1 MSVRVVYEDVA
12 VGAADASTV
21 TTTAKKDF
29 ANPALLPYGTD
40 AGLLASCEQN
50 QWVLDGTRVLLGNQR
65 AAFWSAV
72 QSNDDCTFDAAPT
85 ITISLNGQF
94 SSPGI
99 FFYFDGSEG
108 DYCSEI
114 VLTWYNGEEQL
125 ATRTFAPNSYKYF
138 CEQQVDLYN
147 KLVVQINKTHL
158 PNHYAKI
165 SQIFFGIVREFE
177 RAELRSVR
185 VTEGLN
191 IISDDLEINTLD
203 FSLDSADDIDY
214 VFQQKQPVSAYD
226 SDHLIGVFYIESS
239 SRKSVSVY
247 DISCIDALGVMDSE
261 PFAAAIYSGASAKT
275 LIQTILAGH
284 FTLEYDSSLD
294 DAKVTGYIP
303 DCTKREALQQIAFS
317 ICATI
322 DTSGTRGIKV
332 RKLTSDEAAEIPLD
346 RLYTGGSVET
356 SSPVTEV
363 RVTAHA
369 YKTTG
374 SGDSVEVDGTTY
386 YHTTTVTTKANP
398 KVTATTKPN
407 VVEVRDATL
416 VNSSNVA
423 AVTQH
428 VYDYYMR
435 RQTHSVR
442 IVMDGET
449 PGDYVKTT
457 TPWGS
462 TITGTITSMSIL
474 LSGIAAAE
482 CKIIGT

>member
-50 QWVLDGTRVLLGNQR
+50 QWVLDGTRGLLGSKR
-65 AAFWSAV
+65 AAFWSAE
-72 QSNDDCTFDAAPT
+72 QSKDDCTFDAAPT

-177 RAELRSVR
+177 RGELRSVR
-185 VTEGLN
+185 VTEGMN

-261 PFAAAIYSGASAKT
+261 PFAAAIYSDASAKT

-284 FTLEYDSSLD
+284 FTLEYE
-294 DAKVTGYIP
+294 KVTGYIP
-303 DCTKREALQQIAFS
+303 DCTKREALQQIAFA

-332 RKLTSDEAAEIPLD
+332 RKLASDEAAEIPLD

-416 VNSSNVA
+416 VSSSNVA
-423 AVTQH
+423 AVAQH

>member
-1 MSVRVVYEDVA
+1 M
-12 VGAADASTV
+12 
-21 TTTAKKDF
+21 
-29 ANPALLPYGTD
+29 
-40 AGLLASCEQN
+40 
-50 QWVLDGTRVLLGNQR
+50 
-65 AAFWSAV
+65 
-72 QSNDDCTFDAAPT
+72 
-85 ITISLNGQF
+85 
-94 SSPGI
+94 
-99 FFYFDGSEG
+99 
-108 DYCSEI
+108 
-114 VLTWYNGEEQL
+114 
-125 ATRTFAPNSYKYF
+125 
-138 CEQQVDLYN
+138 
-147 KLVVQINKTHL
+147 
-158 PNHYAKI
+158 
-165 SQIFFGIVREFE
+165 
-177 RAELRSVR
+177 
-185 VTEGLN
+185 N

-203 FSLDSADDIDY
+203 FSLDSADDIGY

-303 DCTKREALQQIAFS
+303 DCTKREALQQIAFA

-332 RKLTSDEAAEIPLD
+332 RKLAADEAAEIPLD

-386 YHTTTVTTKANP
+386 YHTTTVTTKTNP

-407 VVEVRDATL
+407 VVEVRGRHAGQQQQRRRGHPARLRLLHAPSDPQRADRHGRRDPRRLRQNDDA
-416 VNSSNVA
+416 VG
-423 AVTQH
+423 QH
-428 VYDYYMR
+428 DHRHNHQHGYLAQRHR
-435 RQTHSVR
+435 R
-442 IVMDGET
+442 G
-449 PGDYVKTT
+449 
-457 TPWGS
+457 
-462 TITGTITSMSIL
+462 
-474 LSGIAAAE
+474 
-482 CKIIGT
+482 

>member
-1 MSVRVVYEDVA
+1 MSVKVVYEDVA
-12 VGAADASTV
+12 VGAADASSV
-21 TTTAKKDF
+21 STTAKRSF
-29 ANPALLPYGTD
+29 SNPALIPYGSD
-40 AGLLASCEQN
+40 AGLLASFERN
-50 QWVLDGTRVLLGNQR
+50 QWALDGTRVTLGDKK

-72 QSNDDCTFDAAPT
+72 QSKEDCTFSTAPT
-85 ITISLNGQF
+85 ITISLNGRF
-94 SSPGI
+94 SSPGL

-114 VLTWYNGEEQL
+114 VITWYNDTEQL
-125 ATRTFAPNSYKYF
+125 ATKTFTPNSCKYF

-177 RAELRSVR
+177 RGELRSVQ

-239 SRKSVSVY
+239 SRKSERVY

-275 LIQTILAGH
+275 LIQTILSGH

-294 DAKVTGYIP
+294 DTKVTGYIP
-303 DCTKREALQQIAFS
+303 DCTKREALQQIAFA

-332 RKLTSDEAAEIPLD
+332 RKLASDEAAEIPLD

-386 YHTTTVTTKANP
+386 YHTTTVTTKTNP

-423 AVTQH
+423 SVTQH

-435 RQTHSVR
+435 RQTHGVR

-457 TPWGS
+457 TSWGS
-462 TITGTITSMSIL
+462 TITGTITSMAIR
-474 LSGIAAAE
+474 LSGIAAAD
-482 CKIIGT
+482 CKIVGT

>member
-1 MSVRVVYEDVA
+1 MSVKVVYEDVA
-12 VGAADASTV
+12 VGAADASSV
-21 TTTAKKDF
+21 STTAKRSF
-29 ANPALLPYGTD
+29 SNPALIPYGSD
-40 AGLLASCEQN
+40 AGLLASFERN
-50 QWVLDGTRVLLGNQR
+50 QWALDGTRVTLGDKK

-72 QSNDDCTFDAAPT
+72 QSKEDCTFSTAPT
-85 ITISLNGQF
+85 ITISLNGRF
-94 SSPGI
+94 SSPGL

-114 VLTWYNGEEQL
+114 VITWYNDTEQL
-125 ATRTFAPNSYKYF
+125 ATKTFTPNSCKYF

-177 RAELRSVR
+177 RGELRSVQ

-239 SRKSVSVY
+239 SRKSERVY

-275 LIQTILAGH
+275 LIQTILSGH

-294 DAKVTGYIP
+294 DTKVTGYIP
-303 DCTKREALQQIAFS
+303 DCTKREALQQIAFA

-332 RKLTSDEAAEIPLD
+332 RKLASDEAAEIPLD

-386 YHTTTVTTKANP
+386 YHTTTVTTKTNP
-398 KVTATTKPN
+398 KVTATTKPI

-423 AVTQH
+423 SVTQH

-435 RQTHSVR
+435 RQTHGVR

-457 TPWGS
+457 TSWGS
-462 TITGTITSMSIL
+462 TITGTITSMAIR
-474 LSGIAAAE
+474 LSGIAAAD
-482 CKIIGT
+482 CKIVGT